1 MFTLAVILS
10 SSLRVFVVV
19 VAAVESSAKSI
30 AAFHY
35 RVMRGDFVFFEPFSS
50 YYLELL
56 LSGGGESHMCSVLI
70 IDSQ

>member
-1 MFTLAVILS
+1 MFTLAVIFS
-10 SSLRVFVVV
+10 SSLRIFCVV
-19 VAAVESSAKSI
+19 VAAVESSANAI

-50 YYLELL
+50 YYLATLGC
-56 LSGGGESHMCSVLI
+56 GGGESHMCSVLI

>member
-1 MFTLAVILS
+1 MFTLAVIFS
-10 SSLRVFVVV
+10 SSLRFFVV
-19 VAAVESSAKSI
+19 VAAVESSANAI

-50 YYLELL
+50 YYLATLGC
-56 LSGGGESHMCSVLI
+56 GGGESHMCSVLI